1 MRYTLPS
8 PAHAA
13 KSTFTRL
20 PQSGARMK
28 HLVDGSR
35 ARKPAPNQPAATH
48 HAARAQYHPTMSAT
62 HRPVRL
68 TFPQTQVR
76 EPVIYR
82 LGVDFGVITSI
93 RRASIEDHFGWMVL
107 EMTGEPAQ
115 LDAGEAYLRSL
126 GIEVDPI
133 LGDIVEG

>member
-1 MRYTLPS
+1 
-8 PAHAA
+8 
-13 KSTFTRL
+13 
-20 PQSGARMK
+20 
-28 HLVDGSR
+28 
-35 ARKPAPNQPAATH
+35 
-48 HAARAQYHPTMSAT
+48 MSEV

-76 EPVIYR
+76 EPVVYH
-82 LGVDFGVITSI
+82 LGVDYGVVTSI

>member
-1 MRYTLPS
+1 
-8 PAHAA
+8 
-13 KSTFTRL
+13 
-20 PQSGARMK
+20 
-28 HLVDGSR
+28 
-35 ARKPAPNQPAATH
+35 
-48 HAARAQYHPTMSAT
+48 MSQI

-76 EPVIYR
+76 EPVVYH
-82 LGVDFGVITSI
+82 LGVDYGVVTSI

-107 EMTGEPAQ
+107 DMSGEPDQ
-115 LDAGEAYLRSL
+115 LDAAEQYLESL

>member
-1 MRYTLPS
+1 MT
-8 PAHAA
+8 AI
-13 KSTFTRL
+13 
-20 PQSGARMK
+20 
-28 HLVDGSR
+28 
-35 ARKPAPNQPAATH
+35 
-48 HAARAQYHPTMSAT
+48 

-76 EPVIYR
+76 EPVVYH
-82 LGVDFGVITSI
+82 LGVDYGVVTSI

-115 LDAGEAYLRSL
+115 LDAAEAYLASL
-126 GIEVDPI
+126 GIEVDPV

>member
-1 MRYTLPS
+1 M
-8 PAHAA
+8 
-13 KSTFTRL
+13 
-20 PQSGARMK
+20 
-28 HLVDGSR
+28 
-35 ARKPAPNQPAATH
+35 
-48 HAARAQYHPTMSAT
+48 AQI

-76 EPVIYR
+76 EPVVYH
-82 LGVDFGVITSI
+82 LGVDYGVITSI

-107 EMTGEPAQ
+107 DMIGEPEQ
-115 LDAGEAYLRSL
+115 LDAAEEYLESL